1 MLLLTRA
8 YIVFEDREHPVRM
21 QGISTSYIVD
31 FQDRIKLLLQIVRKS
46 IQLRQFTIVNKPKQR
61 QFLSLLV
68 FVLYLNKKSGEW

>member
-1 MLLLTRA
+1 
-8 YIVFEDREHPVRM
+8 M

-31 FQDRIKLLLQIVRKS
+31 FQDRIKLLLQIVRKT

-68 FVLYLNKKSGEW
+68 FVLYLNKESGE